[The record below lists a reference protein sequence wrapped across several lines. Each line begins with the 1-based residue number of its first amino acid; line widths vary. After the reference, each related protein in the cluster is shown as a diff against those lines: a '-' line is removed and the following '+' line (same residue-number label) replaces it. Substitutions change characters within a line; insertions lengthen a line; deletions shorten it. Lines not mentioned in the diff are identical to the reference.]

1 MEADPTLELE
11 TLTLGLPPAP
21 LLLLTMA
28 HKRRTAELLSGS
40 TDSTGLTSW
49 RAGCLLAQL
58 LAAHSHALLRGA
70 RVVELGCGSALLS
83 CVAAAGGAAA
93 VLATDASADVLALA
107 AHNLARNAPPAAA
120 AAEVATAELRWGEP
134 LPGSLTPR
142 SYSLALA
149 AEVFYLHRGGGL
161 IDGGIGAQASALLGS
176 ALQQLLQPCTC
187 AATAAGAGAAAD
199 AGAGTCA
206 GAAAEAGPGAAAP
219 CRAGLLLLAYTPRYP
234 GMARAIRAAAA
245 AAGASLRT
253 LCRSAALTPEL
264 RASSYF
270 TDTRLLA
277 VCGCSVALE
286 GHVAA
291 LGAPPPAPRAEDSDW
306 TEDECVGWEARDA
319 QTPSGVGL
327 EPLFS

>member
-1 MEADPTLELE
+1 MDADPTLELE

-28 HKRRTAELLSGS
+28 HKRRTAALLSGAA
-40 TDSTGLTSW
+40 DSTGLTSW

-58 LAAHSHALLRGA
+58 LAARSHALLRGA

-107 AHNLARNAPPAAA
+107 ALNLARNAPPPPPPPPAAA
-120 AAEVATAELRWGEP
+120 AATEVATAELRWGEP

-161 IDGGIGAQASALLGS
+161 IEGIGAQASALLGS
-176 ALQQLLQPCTC
+176 ALQQLLRPCTC
-187 AATAAGAGAAAD
+187 AAAAGAAA
-199 AGAGTCA
+199 
-206 GAAAEAGPGAAAP
+206 AGPGAAAP

-264 RASSYF
+264 RASSYH

-277 VCGCSVALE
+277 VCSCSAALE

-291 LGAPPPAPRAEDSDW
+291 LGAPPPAPRGEDSDW